1 MRSIISKVGPI
12 GVSFIVTLVSI
23 IMSVLITFS
32 VLVLTHASEE
42 IYRISLII
50 SILCPAIIAPLVTW
64 YLVTLLVK
72 IHHLEAQQR
81 KLATYDE
88 LTELRNRRSFFEH
101 FEALK
106 KISERQGKP
115 LTLAY
120 IDIDD
125 FKPINDKFGHVVGD
139 KVLKSFAYMLKESS
153 RDSDIIARIG
163 GEEFAILLPD
173 TDLAGAHT
181 ILDRIREAVSSK
193 PFIIEGHSIRL
204 SISVGLSHY
213 QNESELIIDQLLTQA
228 DKALYQAKSEGKNC
242 IVQYA

>member
-1 MRSIISKVGPI
+1 MRRIITKFGPI
-12 GVSFIVTLVSI
+12 GVSLTVTLISI

-32 VLVLTHASEE
+32 VLVLTQASEE
-42 IYRISLII
+42 IYRISLVI
-50 SILCPAIIAPLVTW
+50 SILCPGVIAPLVTW
-64 YLVTLLVK
+64 YLVSLLVK

-88 LTELRNRRSFFEH
+88 LTELRNRRSFFEN

-106 KISERQGKP
+106 KIYDRQGNP

-139 KVLKSFAYMLKESS
+139 KVLKSFADMLKGSA

-163 GEEFAILLPD
+163 GEEFAILLAN
-173 TDLAGAHT
+173 TDLYGAHT
-181 ILDRIREAVSSK
+181 ILDRIRETVSSK
-193 PFIIEGHSIRL
+193 PFLIEGHSIRL

-228 DKALYQAKSEGKNC
+228 DKALYQAKSKGKNC
-242 IVQYA
+242 IVEYT